1 MVISLPVPQIKSAYQ
16 YVACLQLENSEYW
29 LIWSAQMYRIFLS
42 ILENKYLFQILGG
55 LTSKFQP
62 DRFSKTKFLLV
73 GFYPELHSTLKE
85 PAVLTY

>member
-1 MVISLPVPQIKSAYQ
+1 
-16 YVACLQLENSEYW
+16 
-29 LIWSAQMYRIFLS
+29 MYRIFLS